1 MNEQQLVQLVRKILA
16 EELEK
21 LSGKEKHALLNGRKE
36 KALFIVP
43 PDLFSFGVFYNHL
56 QQNYNDYQIHIAA
69 ENAQTL
75 YGAFQSSNTKYID
88 LNDAEEKATLYAN
101 MLGYAE
107 VFVLMSCP
115 KAAKEIVELNG
126 DCFVAQMVFYTLS
139 QNQSVNALWSF
150 AKESPVSKEIRIYQ
164 KKLELMGVRS
174 INIQEFNQNLKEE
187 VRKAE
192 GVVTEQMVMNVHRHG
207 GKEIQTTQDQA
218 VTPLAKDRAREL
230 GIHITRFKG

>member
-1 MNEQQLVQLVRKILA
+1 MDDKQLLQLVRKILA

-21 LSGKEKHALLNGRKE
+21 LSGREKHTLLNGRKE
-36 KALFIVP
+36 KALFIAP
-43 PDLFSFGVFYNHL
+43 PDLFSFGIFYNHL

-69 ENAQTL
+69 ENAQSL

-88 LNDAEEKATLYAN
+88 LNNAEEKATLYAN

-107 VFVLMSCP
+107 IFVLMSCP

-139 QNQSVNALWSF
+139 QNNSVNALWSF

-174 INIQEFNQNLKEE
+174 INIQEFNHTIKEE
-187 VRKAE
+187 MRKAD
-192 GVVTEQMVMNVHRHG
+192 GVITEKIVMDVYQRG
-207 GKEIQTTQDQA
+207 GKEIEAAQNQA

-230 GIHITRFKG
+230 GIYITRFKG